1 MKDYYEVLGV
11 SKDAT
16 ADEIKKAYRKL
27 AFEYHPDRNAGN
39 AVAEEKFK
47 EINAAYDVLG
57 DESKKRNYDNSGY
70 SEQPYAQQ
78 SQNAGRY
85 QYTYSSP
92 FGNDEETFWSW
103 FNNSST
109 ENRNEETKH
118 YEYNWANNSNKRQN
132 YTKKSLWSSLFAK
145 ALQAVVGVFMLR
157 FSYFIPFGFI
167 ICIAVIINGVVGV
180 FSSIKGLLDK
190 GKN

>member
-1 MKDYYEVLGV
+1 MNDYYEILGV
-11 SKDAT
+11 TKNAT
-16 ADEIKKAYRKL
+16 SDEIKKAYRKL
-27 AFEYHPDRNAGN
+27 AFEYHPDRNEGN

-57 DESKKRNYDNSGY
+57 DETKKRNYDNYGF
-70 SEQPYAQQ
+70 SEQPYSQQ

-92 FGNDEETFWSW
+92 FGGNEDTFWSW
-103 FNNSST
+103 FNNAS
-109 ENRNEETKH
+109 ETKSDETNH
-118 YEYNWANNSNKRQN
+118 YEYKWANSENNNAS

-145 ALQAVVGVFMLR
+145 ALQSIVGILMLR

-167 ICIAVIINGVVGV
+167 ICLGVIINGVMGV
-180 FSSIKGLLDK
+180 FSSIKGLINK
-190 GKN
+190 SKNA